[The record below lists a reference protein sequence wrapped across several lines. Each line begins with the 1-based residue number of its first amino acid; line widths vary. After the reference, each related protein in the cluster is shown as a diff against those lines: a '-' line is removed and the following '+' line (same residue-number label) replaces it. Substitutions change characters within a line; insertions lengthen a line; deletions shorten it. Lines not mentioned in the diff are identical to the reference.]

1 MKLNTSFRTCLA
13 IATFII
19 SEISWCRVSGSG
31 LVLAAARRRGVV
43 LFAGNLAALFQT
55 GTDTFNSDTGVSVT
69 LSPEMS
75 GTDYHVTI
83 TPLAESGFIGEIVV
97 SSRATNAFT
106 VKCSGSDT
114 TTTFAWKV
122 SEV

>member
-1 MKLNTSFRTCLA
+1 MGSTRYFGPEAATTSTP
-13 IATFII
+13 
-19 SEISWCRVSGSG
+19 
-31 LVLAAARRRGVV
+31 GVV
-43 LFAGNLAALFQT
+43 ELATDNEALEGSAGTVITCANLAALFQT
-55 GTDTFNSDTGVSVT
+55 GTDTFDSDTGVSVA
-69 LSPEMS
+69 LSPSMS
-75 GTDYHVTI
+75 GTSYHVTI